1 MIDTWHKARDW
12 FLDATKDQQVRY
24 LSSLLYHV
32 SMLARVTYE
41 SGTENLDAPIDLRR
55 FNELIQRIAAHQ
67 LDIIEEYPCR
77 MSDEVFFEY
86 LAEATMEVSISAE
99 MLLQRLFRQS
109 GQP

>member
-12 FLDATKDQQVRY
+12 FLNATKDQQVHC
-24 LSSLLYHV
+24 LSSVLYHV

-41 SGTENLDAPIDLRR
+41 SGTGNLDAPIDLRR
-55 FNELIQRIAAHQ
+55 FNELIQRVSAHQ
-67 LDIIEEYPCR
+67 LNIIEEYPSR

-86 LAEATMEVSISAE
+86 LAEATMEVNIPTE

-109 GQP
+109 GQS